1 MMLALTNN
9 MVSNGSMLS
18 AVTAEISHYY
28 NANVEAGQELA
39 DWMAA
44 TFCPQ
49 TIYLLLNEVLSN
61 PALLA
66 QVAARSYHHGNGFLK
81 VVLAAENGWK
91 LRLHVWFPNTPC
103 EENIHD
109 HRWSF
114 ASTVLCGHLLSETFV
129 DDRQGDITGCEFLYH
144 AKQQQTSSHKQW
156 QGDFCLRSLGQQF
169 RGVGESYFLP
179 TSVLHR
185 ICDYPNKSL
194 VATMMC
200 SAPTQQGHTRL
211 LVSDDRQG
219 IDPNVEQ
226 SPLSSHELACLLGQ
240 FLCAYGSTM
249 WPKAA

>member
-1 MMLALTNN
+1 MMLALINN
-9 MVSNGSMLS
+9 TVSNNSTLS
-18 AVTAEISHYY
+18 TVIAEINQYY
-28 NANVEAGQELA
+28 HVNTDAGQDLA

-49 TIYLLLNEVLSN
+49 TIYQIINEVLSN
-61 PALLA
+61 ASLLA
-66 QVAARSYHHGNGFLK
+66 EVAARSYHHGNGFLK

-114 ASTVLCGHLLSETFV
+114 ASTVLCGHLLSETFT
-129 DDRQGDITGCEFLYH
+129 DDAQGTITGTEYLYH
-144 AKQQQTSSHKQW
+144 AKQQQTSSEKQLN
-156 QGDFCLRSLGQQF
+156 GRFCLRSLGQQF
-169 RGVGESYFLP
+169 RGVGESYVLP
-179 TSVLHR
+179 TAVLHR
-185 ICDYPNKSL
+185 ICDYSNKSL

-200 SAPTQQGHTRL
+200 SAPTHQGYNRL

-226 SPLSSHELACLLGQ
+226 MPLSSHELACLLGR
-240 FLCAYGSTM
+240 FLCAYSAAI